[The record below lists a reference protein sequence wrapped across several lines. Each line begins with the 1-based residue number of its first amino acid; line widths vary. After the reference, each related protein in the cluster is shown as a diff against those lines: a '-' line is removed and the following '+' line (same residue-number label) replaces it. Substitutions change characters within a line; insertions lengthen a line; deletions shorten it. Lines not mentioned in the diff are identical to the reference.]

1 MNKELIS
8 LDKTSTAF
16 KMLELSNDIYVLTDT
31 IDNTVLDFSPKL
43 STLTQYPLNKII
55 GQSLHSLFN
64 VDSKAEFN
72 SIFGGYF
79 QYIDEKYVQQ
89 LYLHK
94 QDGTRIPTIVTAY
107 QNRTD
112 FGPKHVHCFFIRE
125 VQDKK
130 LEQDVLEIKKMF
142 QTVLNTIPSRIF
154 WKDTNLNYLGCN
166 SKFAVDAGLEDYKHI
181 IGKSDY
187 ELAWT
192 KEEADFYRLIDKRVI
207 ESGQAELNY
216 EETQL
221 NAIGDATWLETN
233 KTPLIN
239 IKGETIGMLGT
250 YTDITERKK
259 SVDIIKNTNREL
271 ALKNKEL
278 EQFAHIT
285 SHDLQEP
292 LRSMSSFIDLFLLEY
307 ADKIDENGKMYLKFV
322 DEAANRMRNLI
333 TGLLEYSLLSL
344 DTEKE
349 QVDCNE
355 VLQDVLDDLSLSIH
369 ENQAQIISKNTLPIL
384 LCNRIH
390 IRIIF
395 QNMIQNAMKFKS
407 KNIPPIIF
415 ISTTEQGDFHQ
426 FTVTD
431 NGIGF
436 NPNYTDKIFILFQRL
451 HNTKEYSGSGI
462 GLAYCKKIIDLLGG
476 SIWAESQEGKGSSF
490 FFTIKKAV

>member
-1 MNKELIS
+1 MNNEFLS
-8 LDKTSTAF
+8 LDKSSLAF

-31 IDNTVLDFSPKL
+31 IDNTVLDFSSKL
-43 STLTQYPLNKII
+43 STLTQYPIDKIR
-55 GQSLHSLFN
+55 GQSLHALFN

-94 QDGTRIPTIVTAY
+94 QDGTQIPTIVTAF

-125 VQDKK
+125 VQDEK
-130 LEQDVLEIKKMF
+130 LEQDVLEIKKIF

-166 SKFAVDAGLEDYKHI
+166 SKFAVDAGLENHKHI

-187 ELAWT
+187 DLAWT
-192 KEEADFYRLIDKRVI
+192 KEEADFYRLIDQRVI
-207 ESGQAELNY
+207 DSGQAELNY

-221 NAIGDATWLETN
+221 NAIGEATWLETN

-250 YTDITERKK
+250 YTDITYRKN

-307 ADKIDENGKMYLKFV
+307 KEQLDENGKTYLKFI

-333 TGLLEYSLLSL
+333 TGLLEYSQLSH
-344 DTEKE
+344 DAKKE
-349 QVDCNE
+349 PVDCNE
-355 VLQDVLDDLSLSIH
+355 VLEEVLRDLSLIIH
-369 ENQAQIISKNTLPIL
+369 ENEAKIITKNTLPIV
-384 LCNRIH
+384 LCNRFH
-390 IRIIF
+390 IRILL
-395 QNMIQNAMKFKS
+395 QNMIQNAIKFKS
-407 KNIPPIIF
+407 NKTPPRIQ
-415 ISTTEQGDFHQ
+415 ISTTALKDCWQ
-426 FTVTD
+426 FNIED

-436 NPNYTDKIFILFQRL
+436 NQTYSEKIFVMFQRL
-451 HNTKEYSGSGI
+451 HSKKEYAGSGI
-462 GLAYCKKIIDLLGG
+462 GLAYCKKII
-476 SIWAESQEGKGSSF
+476 
-490 FFTIKKAV
+490 

>member
-1 MNKELIS
+1 MNTERLA
-8 LDKTSTAF
+8 LDKTSAAF
-16 KMLELSNDIYVLTDT
+16 KLLELSNDIYVLTDT
-31 IDNTVLDFSPKL
+31 VDNTIVDVSPKL
-43 STLTQYPLNKII
+43 STLSQYSIDKII
-55 GQSLHSLFN
+55 GRPLHTFFN
-64 VDSKAEFN
+64 VDSDGEFN

-89 LYLHK
+89 LHLHK
-94 QDGTRIPTIVTAY
+94 QDGTQIPTIVTAY

-125 VQDKK
+125 VHDDK

-154 WKDTNLNYLGCN
+154 WKDANLNYLGCN
-166 SKFAVDAGLEDYKHI
+166 SKFAEDAGLKGHKQI

-192 KEEADFYRLIDKRVI
+192 KEESDFYRFIDKRVI
-207 ESGQAELNY
+207 DSGQAELNY
-216 EETQL
+216 EEPQL
-221 NAIGDATWLETN
+221 NAIGEATWLETN

-239 IKGETIGMLGT
+239 IKGETIGVLGT

-259 SVDIIKNTNREL
+259 SVDIIKNNNREL
-271 ALKNKEL
+271 ELKNKEL

-307 ADKIDENGKMYLKFV
+307 ADKLDNNGKNYLKFV

-333 TGLLEYSLLSL
+333 TGLLEYSLLSR
-344 DTEKE
+344 DTEIE
-349 QVDCNE
+349 SVDCNE
-355 VLQDVLDDLSLSIH
+355 VLQDVLNDLSLSIH
-369 ENQAQIISKNTLPIL
+369 ENQAQVILKNILPKL

-390 IRIIF
+390 IRILF
-395 QNMIQNAMKFKS
+395 QNMIQNAIKFKS
-407 KNIPPIIF
+407 KNIPPIVYISAENKNDSWQF
-415 ISTTEQGDFHQ
+415 II
-426 FTVTD
+426 TD

-436 NPNYTDKIFILFQRL
+436 NSKYNDKIFILFQRL
-451 HNTKEYSGSGI
+451 HNSKEYGGSGI

-476 SIWAESQEGKGSSF
+476 NIWAESIEGKGSSF
-490 FFTIKKAV
+490 FFTIKKTL